1 MPPHADTLTGFIGV
15 NLRRDRLSLADGE
28 CARAINADLHT
39 FPGVLRPRRGTIP
52 LATAGGS
59 VVSRLLRQSGARYAL
74 SATAWYRNEVAIV
87 TGLVPYNGQ
96 AVGFRGVDDPTTW
109 VFLANSAAMRKDD
122 GVNVRNWGAAAPLT
136 AAVLTAGAPGGLI
149 GNYSL
154 RYTYLRRVGDAV
166 AYESNP
172 SPASNTVGV
181 TNQVIAAAAI
191 ADSPDPQITHKRLY
205 RTVNSGSDWLFEADI
220 AQGVTTATL
229 SVADTALGTTVEED
243 NDQPPFCGWGAEFQN
258 HIFLAIDAANPHYL
272 WYSKRFRP
280 ESVPAANFLEV
291 GYPGDP
297 IQGGARLV
305 GLLGLYTRDTKY
317 RIVGNATSG
326 FVAIE
331 ALSSRGTPAGH
342 ATIASD
348 QGAIFVARDGL
359 FLTNFQSADV
369 ALSTAIEP
377 LFYGE
382 TVNDYAPIDWSRA
395 REMAL
400 GSYKQRYY
408 FSYPTIGGG
417 AMMAVY
423 SRETQQWYHYSI
435 APTAMYT
442 DETSDVLWGGGD
454 GGAIVAIDSPQAST
468 EAVTTTATFADRGG
482 PSSFLRKRFGYL
494 RIDAEAGSQPVTVQ
508 LWVDGVLRHT
518 IRVTGSR
525 RRQLYRL
532 PDGVLGYVGRVT
544 VTLTAPSQA
553 VYSVVLINEP
563 LGAF

>member
-1 MPPHADTLTGFIGV
+1 MPPHADTLTGFVGV

-39 FPGVLRPRRGTIP
+39 FPGVLRPRRGVVTI
-52 LATAGGS
+52 ATAGTD
-59 VVSRLLRQSGARYAL
+59 VVSRLTRQNARRYAL
-74 SATAWYRNEVAIV
+74 SGTAWYRDEVAIV
-87 TGLVPYNGQ
+87 TGLTAHSGQ
-96 AVGFRGVDDPTTW
+96 AVGFRPVDDPLSWT
-109 VFLANSAAMRKDD
+109 FLANQAAMRKDD
-122 GVNVRNWGAAAPLT
+122 GTNVRNWGVIAPGPPAGVAAG
-136 AAVLTAGAPGGLI
+136 GAGGLI
-149 GNYSL
+149 GNYSV
-154 RYTYLRRVGDAV
+154 RYTYLRRVSDAV

-172 SPASNTVGV
+172 SPASSDVAV
-181 TNQVIAAAAI
+181 TNQVITVTAL
-191 ADSPDPQITHKRLY
+191 ADSPDPQVTHKRVY
-205 RTVNSGSDWLFEADI
+205 RSVNSGSEWFFETDVP
-220 AQGVTTATL
+220 QGTSTATL
-229 SVADTALGTTVEED
+229 SVADAALGAILEED
-243 NDQPPFCGWGAEFQN
+243 NDLPVLCGWAAEFQN
-258 HIFLAIDAANPHYL
+258 HIFLALDAANPHYL

-280 ESVPAANFLEV
+280 ESFPAANYLEV

-305 GLLGLYTRDTKY
+305 GLLGIYTRDTKY

-342 ATIASD
+342 ATVASD

-369 ALSTAIEP
+369 ALSAAIEP

-382 TVNDYAPIDWSRA
+382 TVNDYAPIDWSRV

-408 FSYPTIGGG
+408 FSYPTVGGG
-417 AMMAVY
+417 TMMAVY

-435 APTAMYT
+435 APTVLYA
-442 DETSDVLWGGGD
+442 DETSDVLWAGGD
-454 GGAIVAIDSPQAST
+454 GGSIVAIDSPQVST
-468 EAVTTTATFADRGG
+468 ETVTTTATFADRGG
-482 PSSFLRKRFGYL
+482 PSSFLRKRFCYL
-494 RIDAEAGSQPVTVQ
+494 RIDAEAGSQPLTVQ
-508 LWVDGVLRHT
+508 LWVDGVLRH
-518 IRVTGSR
+518 IVRVTGSR

-544 VTLTAPSQA
+544 VTLTAANQA